1 VDALFSALIA
11 MPETLASAPVHPSAA
26 ASPILF
32 QKQHGPSTT
41 GLSAALVPGGAMAGP
56 SDQNIVPRP
65 DHKIA
70 SRLEEAKATVNAAL
84 GVPAP
89 GLGAP
94 YLRRIEAPRR
104 PGLTTSISN
113 GSAELLAELAM
124 EQTPLAFSPGL
135 HVVEPKGKRDRSPAS
150 ASCWAPPPQKL
161 MHPPSAVKVIK
172 SASITSRRTTLLALH
187 SMLAQWSAKW
197 RDLTSATQTRRSK
210 TLHQQL
216 ERSLHGVRRWYQR
229 YAVSMN
235 RCLTVFGPI
244 DWPRSKA
251 SVYRWLLQPSNPTG
265 WRLTDSLRFEV
276 RARIRQR
283 RR

>member
-1 VDALFSALIA
+1 
-11 MPETLASAPVHPSAA
+11 
-26 ASPILF
+26 
-32 QKQHGPSTT
+32 
-41 GLSAALVPGGAMAGP
+41 MAGP

>member
-1 VDALFSALIA
+1 
-11 MPETLASAPVHPSAA
+11 
-26 ASPILF
+26 
-32 QKQHGPSTT
+32 
-41 GLSAALVPGGAMAGP
+41 MARP
-56 SDQNIVPRP
+56 SDQSVVPTL
-65 DHKIA
+65 DHRIA
-70 SRLEEAKATVNAAL
+70 SRLEEAKATFNAAL

-124 EQTPLAFSPGL
+124 EQTPLAFSPRL
-135 HVVEPKGKRDRSPAS
+135 HIVEQKGKRDRSPAS

-161 MHPPSAVKVIK
+161 MHPASAVKVIK
-172 SASITSRRTTLLALH
+172 SASITSGRTTLLALH
-187 SMLAQWSAKW
+187 FMLAQWSTKW
-197 RDLTSATQTRRSK
+197 RDLTSAAQTRRG
-210 TLHQQL
+210 TNLYQQL
-216 ERSLHGVRRWYQR
+216 ERSLHGVRRWYQQ
-229 YAVSMN
+229 YVVSMN

-251 SVYRWLLQPSNPTG
+251 SVYRWLQQPSNPTG

-276 RARIRQR
+276 RAKIRQR